1 MDAKA
6 FLKQQWS
13 ENSVMKKLAEPNA
26 DWGKHVVYNSPHRPP
41 PLPPIVAPN
50 AKMVWNPEHQKYV
63 IGLKRFNYVPD
74 LKHWV
79 DKQKADRRRQE
90 ESARRYLEL
99 SPTNSDKRKFQ
110 RRTRRK
116 TRYFNESTRTYKS
129 SPSPS
134 RTRSKSRSKSR
145 TRRSRSKPKH

>member
-6 FLKQQWS
+6 FLKQRWS

-26 DWGKHVVYNSPHRPP
+26 DWGKHVVYDSPHRPP
-41 PLPPIVAPN
+41 PIPPTAAPN

-74 LKHWV
+74 LKYWV
-79 DKQKADRRRQE
+79 NKQKANRRRQE

-110 RRTRRK
+110 RRTRTRK
-116 TRYFNESTRTYKS
+116 TRYFNEATRTYRS
-129 SPSPS
+129 RSRSPS
-134 RTRSKSRSKSR
+134 RR
-145 TRRSRSKPKH
+145 TRSRSRRH